1 VQKWEYDVGLI
12 SLDPGPPPYLNPLVG
27 GPNEMLATAL
37 NWWGDSGWELISIV
51 PVNETNVRAIFK
63 RPIVEETPEQRK
75 ERVESERLKRRA
87 RGRLFS

>member
-12 SLDPGPPPYLNPLVG
+12 SLDLGPPPYRDPLAG
-27 GPNEMLATAL
+27 GPNEMLANAL
-37 NWWGDSGWELISIV
+37 SWWGDSGWELVSIV

-87 RGRLFS
+87 RGRLSS